1 MLSLTIFHLKRV
13 KLLNDFQSW
22 SYTFPFLYQ
31 SSKQYTTLCNSYK
44 NRYLSLQKSISLV
57 LAQLEATFVSG
68 NSFSNLILKIGRV
81 LFYSVV
87 FLGFVFITS
96 IIDVNTA
103 IFGFYSEEAFSYL
116 GSVLELLRRSLFFG
130 LQLEFIL
137 VGLIFWVAFICVL
150 SLLYKRK

>member
-1 MLSLTIFHLKRV
+1 
-13 KLLNDFQSW
+13 
-22 SYTFPFLYQ
+22 
-31 SSKQYTTLCNSYK
+31 
-44 NRYLSLQKSISLV
+44 

-137 VGLIFWVAFICVL
+137 VGLIF
-150 SLLYKRK
+150 